1 MNRSMKWVLGCVL
14 LMASWAMAQDAAK
27 PWAASVKTGMQYS
40 DNRDGTDLDK
50 ESNVD
55 FYIQPRAD
63 LIWRDG
69 VRTTLD
75 VFLSPLAKWHSN
87 PREKADGDPQ
97 NETELFGAVGV
108 DLLHQVT
115 PRVKVNAGDT
125 LVYNDD
131 PAIDEG
137 GVGVRESASHILN
150 TVYAALAVEVVPRVS
165 LDVTGNNSMKRY
177 EEEIVAQDQDE
188 DIWDTKARL
197 GYLLGAG
204 YRVFGGVGYSDFSN
218 KSTSRPR
225 GSQVYSAEVGVMKI
239 FNPDIQGTLSGGY
252 QTASYSD
259 EELDDT
265 DTANA
270 EAEMVFRAQ
279 SATRFRVGASY
290 GFYAPYVRPYSLQ
303 TLTSVRGAIE
313 HDVLPERLTMTLRG
327 QYSNGEYDEEA
338 EDLPG
343 GSDELLTAGLSAN
356 YRISRTW
363 SVGAGYTYETWDSD
377 VRESFDRNYLD
388 ASVTAQF

>member
-1 MNRSMKWVLGCVL
+1 VLGCVL

-27 PWAASVKTGMQYS
+27 PWAASVKTGVQSS
-40 DNRDGTDLDK
+40 DNTDGTDMDK

-75 VFLSPLAKWHSN
+75 FFLSPMVKWHSN
-87 PREKADGDPQ
+87 PREVADGDPQ
-97 NETELFGAVGV
+97 NDTEIFGSVGV
-108 DLLHQVT
+108 DLMHQVT

-125 LVYNDD
+125 LIYNDD

-165 LDVTGNNSMKRY
+165 LDVTGNNIIKRY
-177 EEEIVAQDQDE
+177 QEDIVAQDQDE
-188 DIWDTKARL
+188 DIWDSMARL
-197 GYLLGAG
+197 GYLMGSG

-218 KSTSRPR
+218 KSTGRPR
-225 GSQVYSAEVGVMKI
+225 GSQVYSAEMGVEKI
-239 FNPDIQGTLSGGY
+239 FNPDMQGTLSGGY

-270 EAEMVFRAQ
+270 EVEMVFRAQ

-303 TLTSVRGAIE
+303 TLTSIQGAIE
-313 HDVLPERLTMTLRG
+313 HDVLPERLTMILRG

-338 EDLPG
+338 AELPG
-343 GSDELLTAGLSAN
+343 GSDKLVTAGLSAH
-356 YRISRTW
+356 YRINRTW
-363 SVGAGYTYETWDSD
+363 STGAGYTYETWDSD